1 MKMKQI
7 KFAGAAMAAALML
20 LTSCL
25 GETGNSGQVPDLPGR
40 AYYSKGKMLI
50 ETEWGVLY
58 PNQSSASLL
67 YDEGDW
73 MYVSFAYDWDSPEN
87 VNWEANGYVS
97 VTLLTAPTAIPKGIV
112 TPSTDTTQVMT
123 NEIALT
129 KGAYNPNH
137 YQFRS
142 IKQRELM
149 FTSDYSGMTDQ
160 KTEFMLYYDF
170 NSEPYVSND
179 FNTYTLYVRA
189 IKTDEGK
196 SPKINYHMPNSYNT
210 KMILDL
216 IYAREKAAG
225 KTAFNL
231 AFRYV
236 SEIDEETHELT
247 WESDTEMAFVDLAWL
262 GE

>member
-7 KFAGAAMAAALML
+7 KFAGAAMAAVLML

-25 GETGNSGQVPDLPGR
+25 GETGNSGTDRDMPGR
-40 AYYSKGKMLI
+40 LRYSAGKMLI
-50 ETEWGVLY
+50 DTEAGTFY
-58 PNQSSASLL
+58 TTKFSSPEYS
-67 YDEGDW
+67 EGDW
-73 MYVSFAYDWDSPEN
+73 MYISYSWDKDIPEN
-87 VNWEANGYVS
+87 ANVDANGYLYI
-97 VTLLTAPTAIPKGIV
+97 TLLEAMAIPKGIV

-142 IKQRELM
+142 VKQRELM
-149 FTSDYSGMTDQ
+149 FTSEYSGMTDQ
-160 KTEFMLYYDF
+160 ETEFVLYYDF
-170 NSEPYVSND
+170 NSEPYVFND

-189 IKTDEGK
+189 IKTNEGK
-196 SPKINYHMPNSYNT
+196 SPKTNYLMPNSYNT
-210 KMILDL
+210 KMIMDS
-216 IYAREKAAG
+216 IYEREKSAG

-247 WESDTEMAFVDLAWL
+247 WKSDTEMAFVDLAWL
-262 GE
+262 GEQI